1 MRLITL
7 GTGNAFAE
15 RGRFHSAVAI
25 RTGRQTVL
33 VDCGPCIM
41 PALARTGIKPEEI
54 DAILVTHL
62 HGDHIGGL
70 PMLLLDYQFRSRRK
84 RPLLIIGS
92 AQCAV
97 RLEALTRLMF
107 KEVTRERRRFP
118 VIYQTIAPGDEVR
131 LRGGIDVR
139 AYRMKHAKEEPS
151 LGYRIESAG
160 HVVAIT
166 GDTNWCQSIA
176 QMSQGADLLLTDCTY
191 FNLAI
196 SIHLSYTRLLRHE
209 SEIGAR
215 RVVLTHVGD
224 ELLKNRAKVRRRHHI
239 AEDGEQFVI

>member
-41 PALARTGIKPEEI
+41 PVLQRAGIKPEEI

-70 PMLLLDYQFRSRRK
+70 PMLLLDYQYRSHRK
-84 RPLLIIGS
+84 RPLLVVGP
-92 AQCAV
+92 AQCAA
-97 RLEALTRLMF
+97 RLEALARLMF
-107 KEVTRERRRFP
+107 KEVAREHRRFQ
-118 VIYQTIAPGDEVR
+118 VIYQRIAPRSEVR
-131 LRGGIDVR
+131 MRGGIRVR
-139 AYRMKHAKEEPS
+139 AFRMKHTNREQS

-160 HVVAIT
+160 RAVAIT
-166 GDTNWCQSIA
+166 GDTNWCPSIA

-191 FNLAI
+191 FDLAI
-196 SIHLSYTRLLRHE
+196 SVHLSYTRLLKHE
-209 SEIGAR
+209 SEIGAQ

-224 ELLKNRAKVRRRHHI
+224 DLLKNRAKIRRRHHI
-239 AEDGEQFVI
+239 AEDGEQFEI